1 VLHCL
6 DHLIL
11 AVADLDGAARC
22 YAALLGRRP
31 SWRGE
36 HPALGT
42 QNAIFRL
49 ANTSLELLA
58 PAAEVA
64 DAPGAAE
71 SSPAAEVAD
80 AAPAPGAAESS
91 SAAEAPGGWLARW
104 LARRG
109 EGLLGL
115 AFGTKDAAACARF
128 LAGRGLRPGV
138 PEPGLSRDT
147 QSGAFR
153 AWTRVP
159 LPPAQTRGVL
169 LFAIEQRSPAALL
182 PEAFAVAEPQSAVQA
197 LDHVVLQSR
206 DAEAT
211 RRLYG
216 DGLGLRLALDRE
228 APQWGSRLLFFRT
241 GGATLEVVARL
252 GQPPRP
258 GARDSLWG
266 AAWRVESAP
275 AAWARLAGA
284 GFEVSELRDGRKPGT
299 RVFTVRAPTCGVPTL
314 VLQPAPAPRA

>member
-1 VLHCL
+1 MLHCL

-42 QNAIFRL
+42 ENAIFRL

-58 PAAEVA
+58 PAPGVA
-64 DAPGAAE
+64 PDA
-71 SSPAAEVAD
+71 
-80 AAPAPGAAESS
+80 
-91 SAAEAPGGWLARW
+91 APGGWLARW
-104 LARRG
+104 LERRG

-115 AFGTKDAAACARF
+115 AFGTEDAAACARF
-128 LAGRGLRPGV
+128 LAGRGLRPGA

-159 LPPAQTRGVL
+159 LPPAQTRGLL

-182 PEAFAVAEPQSAVQA
+182 PEAVAVAEPQSAVQA

-241 GGATLEVVARL
+241 GGATLEVAARL
-252 GQPPRP
+252 GEPPEP
-258 GARDSLWG
+258 GVRDRLWG
-266 AAWRVESAP
+266 AAWRVDSAP
-275 AAWARLAGA
+275 AARARLAGA

-314 VLQPAPAPRA
+314 VLQPAPRTAPRS

>member
-1 VLHCL
+1 MLHCL

-11 AVADLDGAARC
+11 AVANLDGAARC

-31 SWRGE
+31 SWQGE

-58 PAAEVA
+58 PA
-64 DAPGAAE
+64 P
-71 SSPAAEVAD
+71 D
-80 AAPAPGAAESS
+80 AAPD
-91 SAAEAPGGWLARW
+91 GWLARW

-115 AFGTKDAAACARF
+115 AFGTGDAAACARF
-128 LAGRGLRPGV
+128 LAGRGLRPGA
-138 PEPGLSRDT
+138 PEPGLSRDV

-159 LPPAQTRGVL
+159 LPPAQTRGLL
-169 LFAIEQRSPAALL
+169 LFAIEQRSPEALL
-182 PEAFAVAEPQSAVQA
+182 PEASAVAEPQSAVQA

-228 APQWGSRLLFFRT
+228 APQWGNRLLFFRT

-252 GQPPRP
+252 GEPPAP
-258 GARDSLWG
+258 GARDRLWG

-275 AAWARLAGA
+275 AARARLAGA

-314 VLQPAPAPRA
+314 VLQPAPAPRG

>member
-1 VLHCL
+1 MLNCL

-31 SWRGE
+31 SWQGE

-58 PAAEVA
+58 PAPEA
-64 DAPGAAE
+64 APG
-71 SSPAAEVAD
+71 D
-80 AAPAPGAAESS
+80 
-91 SAAEAPGGWLARW
+91 WLARW
-104 LARRG
+104 LERRG

-115 AFGTKDAAACARF
+115 AFGTRDAAACARF
-128 LAGRGLRPGV
+128 LAGRGLRPGA
-138 PEPGLSRDT
+138 PEPGLSRDV

-159 LPPAQTRGVL
+159 LPPAQTRGLL

-182 PEAFAVAEPQSAVQA
+182 PEASAVAEPQSAVQA

-211 RRLYG
+211 RRLYA

-252 GQPPRP
+252 GEPPAP
-258 GARDSLWG
+258 GARDRLWG

-275 AAWARLAGA
+275 AARARLAGA
-284 GFEVSELRDGRKPGT
+284 GFEVSELRGGRKPGT

-314 VLQPAPAPRA
+314 VLQPAPAPRG

>member
-42 QNAIFRL
+42 QNVIFRL

-58 PAAEVA
+58 PAADAAGAVDAA
-64 DAPGAAE
+64 DAVDAAGAAE
-71 SSPAAEVAD
+71 SSPAAEAPPD
-80 AAPAPGAAESS
+80 A
-91 SAAEAPGGWLARW
+91 AAEAPGGWLARW

-128 LAGRGLRPGV
+128 LAGRGLRPGA

-182 PEAFAVAEPQSAVQA
+182 PEASAVAEPQSAVQA

-275 AAWARLAGA
+275 AARARLAGA

>member
-58 PAAEVA
+58 PAAEVV
-64 DAPGAAE
+64 GAAD
-71 SSPAAEVAD
+71 AAEVAD
-80 AAPAPGAAESS
+80 AVDAAGAAPDA
-91 SAAEAPGGWLARW
+91 AAEAPGGWLARW

-128 LAGRGLRPGV
+128 LAGRGLRPGA

-228 APQWGSRLLFFRT
+228 APQWGNRLLFFRT

>member
-1 VLHCL
+1 MLHCL

-42 QNAIFRL
+42 ENAIFRL

-58 PAAEVA
+58 PAPGVA
-64 DAPGAAE
+64 PDA
-71 SSPAAEVAD
+71 
-80 AAPAPGAAESS
+80 
-91 SAAEAPGGWLARW
+91 APGGWLARW
-104 LARRG
+104 LERRG

-115 AFGTKDAAACARF
+115 AFGTEDAAACARF
-128 LAGRGLRPGV
+128 LAGRGLRPGA

-159 LPPAQTRGVL
+159 LPPAQTRGLL

-182 PEAFAVAEPQSAVQA
+182 PEAVAVAEPQSAVQA

-241 GGATLEVVARL
+241 GGATLEVAARL
-252 GQPPRP
+252 GEPPEP
-258 GARDSLWG
+258 GARDRLWG
-266 AAWRVESAP
+266 AAWRVDSAP
-275 AAWARLAGA
+275 AARARLAGA

-314 VLQPAPAPRA
+314 VLQPAPRTAPRR